1 MKRVLLTLLVLAI
14 AAPAM
19 ADVAISL
26 RDNGDLTGTIIVTAD
41 GADLNGAGDSMVAG
55 IALDVSVDV
64 GTIDGATPG
73 KEGISTDGAEG
84 YGIFMGTITFTGGD
98 PEEIAGFG
106 TPVAPA
112 SAPDAPGQLGSSA
125 IVLEL
130 GALYDVAVGA
140 DAPLAVTELC
150 TITVSEACEVTL
162 AANGTRGGVVLIGGG
177 DPSGLDIAGGPITG
191 GVVEC
196 YTGPDQAEWIAVGK
210 PCSWGTDRQ
219 CHGDADNATEVIGK
233 GTYWVGYNDIAV
245 LIAGFK
251 AAYPVPAPVDPDTTH
266 PWIAADFDHATEV
279 IGKGTYRVG
288 YNDISILLG
297 SFKNDAGAP
306 ADCNL

>member
-1 MKRVLLTLLVLAI
+1 
-14 AAPAM
+14 M

-26 RDNGDLTGTIIVTAD
+26 VDNGDLTADIVVTAT

-55 IALDVSVDV
+55 IALDVSVDA
-64 GTIDGATPG
+64 GTIVDVVAA

-150 TITVSEACEVTL
+150 TITVSEGCIVTL

-177 DPSGLDIAGGPITG
+177 DPSALSIVGGPIGPG
-191 GVVEC
+191 GPAKSAC
-196 YTGPDQAEWIAVGK
+196 FPK
-210 PCSWGTDRQ
+210 
-219 CHGDADNATEVIGK
+219 GDANGDCTITFSDVQVVIAAWPPNAYDEMADFNVDGAITFSDVQI
-233 GTYWVGYNDIAV
+233 
-245 LIAGFK
+245 LIASWPPNPGCDVSCV
-251 AAYPVPAPVDPDTTH
+251 PVP
-266 PWIAADFDHATEV
+266 
-279 IGKGTYRVG
+279 
-288 YNDISILLG
+288 
-297 SFKNDAGAP
+297 
-306 ADCNL
+306 